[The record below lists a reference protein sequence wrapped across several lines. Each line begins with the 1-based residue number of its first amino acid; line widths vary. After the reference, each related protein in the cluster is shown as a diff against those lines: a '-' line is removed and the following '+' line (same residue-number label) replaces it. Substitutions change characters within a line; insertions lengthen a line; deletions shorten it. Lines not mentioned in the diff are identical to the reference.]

1 MRMTPAIREQ
11 VRQAVLPYCKTVWQA
26 LKSIYP
32 ELGVMPAIVINNRL
46 TKTAGQCFQPENVVE
61 LSGNFLLH
69 SKAYQEKMIF
79 QVVPHELIHAADYQL
94 FGKSEKRCG
103 HGSNWKIM
111 MVRFGLDPEPFH
123 DMVL

>member
-11 VRQAVLPYCKTVWQA
+11 VRQAVLPYCETVWQA
-26 LKSIYP
+26 LKSTYP
-32 ELGVMPAIVINNRL
+32 ELGTMPTIVINNRL

-61 LSGNFLLH
+61 LSGNFLM
-69 SKAYQEKMIF
+69 AYREQMIA
-79 QVVPHELIHAADYQL
+79 QIVPHELIHAADYQL

-103 HGSNWKIM
+103 HGAGWKM
-111 MVRFGLDPEPFH
+111 LMVRYGLDPEPFH